1 MLKLVKINH
10 TEVGL
15 RFENRKPVA
24 VLEPGWYLQRTIL
37 GDRIDVMSEKDVFL
51 SHEDLREIM
60 RSGLL
65 GERVEAV
72 DLKDNERALVWV
84 DGRFVC
90 ILTPGQYAIWKRLRE
105 VKVERL
111 TVEEPQFKHRLLS
124 RIGQAR
130 GCENALTTVQV
141 EQGETALYYRDG
153 DFVAELG
160 PGLHA
165 FWKEIGA
172 VKIRKTDRREKVLDL
187 SGQEIIT
194 LDKVTVRLNA
204 VVGYRIVDAR
214 RAFEVSEAPDQ
225 ALYREAQLI
234 LRAAIGGR
242 NLDDMLNDKDALA
255 QGIHE
260 NLKSRAEKFGLEVTV
275 VGIKDLILPG
285 DIREL
290 MNRVVAA
297 QKEAEA
303 NQIVRREETAATRSQ
318 CNTARMLE
326 QNPVL
331 MRLRELEVLER
342 IAKDSKLSLVLG
354 EKGLTDRIV
363 NML

>member
-10 TEVGL
+10 TELGL
-15 RFENRKPVA
+15 RFTDRKPTA
-24 VLEPGWYLQRTIL
+24 VLGPGWYLQKTIL
-37 GDRIDVMSEKDVFL
+37 GDRIDVISEQEPFL
-51 SHEDLREIM
+51 FHHDLREIV

-65 GERVEAV
+65 GGRADVI
-72 DLKDNERALVWV
+72 DLKDHERALVWI
-84 DGRFVC
+84 DGRFSC
-90 ILTPGQYAIWKRLRE
+90 ILNPGEYVVWKTLRE

-111 TVEEPQFKHRLLS
+111 TIDDPQFRHRLLVKIVQS
-124 RIGQAR
+124 RGWEA
-130 GCENALTTVQV
+130 ALQTVQV
-141 EQGETALYYRDG
+141 EQGETCLYYRDG
-153 DFVAELG
+153 TFVGELG

-165 FWKEIGA
+165 FWKDIGV
-172 VKIRKTDRREKVLDL
+172 VKLRKVDRREKVLDL

-204 VVGYRIVDAR
+204 VVGFRIADAR
-214 RAFEVSEAPDQ
+214 KAFEVSDAPDQ

-242 NLDDMLNDKDALA
+242 NLDGMLNDKEALA
-255 QGIHE
+255 REVHE
-260 NLKSRAEKFGLEVTV
+260 ALKLRAEKFGLEVMV

-318 CNTARMLE
+318 CNTARMME
-326 QNPVL
+326 ANPVL

-342 IAKDSKLSLVLG
+342 IAKDSKLNLVLG
-354 EKGLTDRIV
+354 EKGLTERVV

>member
-10 TEVGL
+10 TQVGL
-15 RFENRKPVA
+15 RFKDKKPVA
-24 VLEPGWYLQRTIL
+24 VLGPGWYLQLSVL
-37 GDRIDVMSEKDVFL
+37 GDKIDVVSEKDLFL
-51 SHEDLREIM
+51 AHEEMHEIL

-65 GERVEAV
+65 GDLAETV

-84 DGRFVC
+84 DGRFAC
-90 ILTPGQYAIWKRLRE
+90 ILNPGQYAVWKKLRE

-111 TVEEPQFKHRLLS
+111 TVDDPLFRHRLLVK
-124 RIGQAR
+124 IVQTR
-130 GCENALTTVQV
+130 GWENALQTVQV
-141 EQGETALYYRDG
+141 EQGETCLYYRDG
-153 DFVAELG
+153 TFVGELG

-165 FWKEIGA
+165 FWKDIDV
-172 VKIRKTDRREKVLDL
+172 VKFRKVELREKVLDL

-194 LDKVTVRLNA
+194 LDKVTLRLNA

-214 RAFEVSEAPDQ
+214 KAFEISEAPDQ

-242 NLDDMLNDKDALA
+242 KLDDMLNDKEALA

-260 NLKSRAEKFGLEVTV
+260 SLKVRAEKFGLEVTV

-318 CNTARMLE
+318 CNTARMME

-342 IAKDSKLSLVLG
+342 IAKDSKLNLVLG